1 MDEVSR
7 NQKVRGV
14 ITLIII
20 LLVTLFTWF
29 GAVAYQQTNIWTHE
43 AQSIEDEFKVHA
55 LDYLNAYNKA
65 NPDEAI
71 KFTSDIV
78 DSYNKH
84 LDTLNSWEPYEE
96 FEPQLFTLAAERM
109 PYVSSY
115 NTALNETLVGK
126 IRKLF
131 GTDEREFITMIVDH
145 EHSDTE

>member
-7 NQKVRGV
+7 NQKVKVV
-14 ITLIII
+14 IALIII

-29 GAVAYQQTNIWTHE
+29 GTVAYQQTNIWTQE

-65 NPDEAI
+65 NPEEQI
-71 KFTSDIV
+71 KFTSDIIG
-78 DSYNKH
+78 SYNTH

-96 FEPQLFTLAAERM
+96 FDPQLFILAAERM
-109 PYVSSY
+109 PYVSEY

-126 IRKLF
+126 LRKLF
-131 GTDEREFITMIVDH
+131 GVDERDFIMMIVEQDQGDS
-145 EHSDTE
+145 E

>member
-1 MDEVSR
+1 MGEVSR

-43 AQSIEDEFKVHA
+43 AQSIEDDFKVHA

-96 FEPQLFTLAAERM
+96 YDPQLFTLAAERM

-145 EHSDTE
+145 EHTDTE

>member
-1 MDEVSR
+1 MGEVSR

-55 LDYLNAYNKA
+55 LDYLNAYNKVH
-65 NPDEAI
+65 PDEAI

-96 FEPQLFTLAAERM
+96 FDPQLFTLAAERM

-145 EHSDTE
+145 EHTDTE